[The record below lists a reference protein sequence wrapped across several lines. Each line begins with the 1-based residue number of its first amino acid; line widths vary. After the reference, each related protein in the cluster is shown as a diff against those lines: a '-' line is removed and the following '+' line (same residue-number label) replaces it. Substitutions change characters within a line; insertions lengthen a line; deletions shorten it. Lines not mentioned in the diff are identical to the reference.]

1 MPMLAEPRD
10 LAELAEID
18 PRVPTGTGER
28 FGGYGVIGLPFSSG
42 HILALRRFPASSLG
56 YGYASVW
63 HRSPEGKWTF
73 WSDVAPEAACWR
85 FFGEAVEHAERSAIC
100 IRWSG
105 PRSMRV
111 TVGDGEVDWE
121 LTMRATPVTVLVNA
135 VTGMLPERLWQDTP
149 VLGLIG
155 EVAGSALG
163 LGRVNLTGH
172 SPNGQAFVVNPLR
185 IWMVATSSAVVRG
198 TPIGTPGPLPV
209 QAMLGDF
216 AIPQRGV
223 FALDR
228 SSFEPFDPRRHRAAV
243 ARRGAQVLAGPD

>member
-1 MPMLAEPRD
+1 MSMLAQPRD

-18 PRVPTGTGER
+18 PRVPMGTGER

-42 HILALRRFPASSLG
+42 HILALHRFPASSLG

-63 HRSPEGKWTF
+63 HRSPEGVWTF
-73 WSDVAPEAACWR
+73 WSDVAPEAACCR
-85 FFGEAVEHAERSAIC
+85 FFGAVVVHAARSPIC

-111 TVGDGEVDWE
+111 TVDEGEVDWE
-121 LTMRATPVTVLVNA
+121 LTLRATPMTVSVNA
-135 VTGMLPERLWQDTP
+135 VTELLPERLWQDTH
-149 VLGLIG
+149 VLGLMG

-172 SPNGQAFVVNPLR
+172 SPNGQAFVLNPLR

-198 TPIGTPGPLPV
+198 TPIGAPGPLPV

-223 FALDR
+223 FALAR
-228 SSFEPFDPRRHRAAV
+228 ASFERFDPRRHLATV
-243 ARRGAQVLAGPD
+243 ARREGHALD